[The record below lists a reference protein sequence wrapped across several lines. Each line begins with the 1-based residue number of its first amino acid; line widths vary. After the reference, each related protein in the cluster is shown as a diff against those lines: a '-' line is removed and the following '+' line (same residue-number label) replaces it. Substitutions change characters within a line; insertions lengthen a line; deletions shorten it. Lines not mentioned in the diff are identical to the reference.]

1 MFSVKR
7 ISHLAYLKKKN
18 PVLSILNEG
27 GELFSVLGNLV
38 PRKRSK
44 FFAVFF
50 LDTDQKISELVARLW
65 RGWRLPRKRWL
76 WWLWEEERGSSMSV
90 LGNTTESHLC
100 SQL

>member
-7 ISHLAYLKKKN
+7 ISHLAYLKKN

-27 GELFSVLGNLV
+27 GEFFSVLGNLV

-50 LDTDQKISELVARLW
+50 
-65 RGWRLPRKRWL
+65 PRY
-76 WWLWEEERGSSMSV
+76 
-90 LGNTTESHLC
+90 
-100 SQL
+100 